1 MARPWLSWRLHTL
14 LSMLRVRRSH
24 RARLQWVLF
33 LLALARAWRF
43 LVRRW
48 LQPLHLRNAAEAP
61 RLFYKPTPTN
71 DALLARCPTLTTT
84 KYCPPWHGVSGH
96 LQTIRLAQEMDT
108 AHPIVRYER
117 QILDMPDGGIVSL
130 DWALP
135 PRQDG
140 TIPRV
145 SELDPTRRTLLLL
158 PGFTGGS
165 DEFYIRC
172 VVHRLVALGWQCGVL
187 NARGCANTPLKTA
200 QFFCI
205 AYTDDVRY
213 VLRTLRQRYALG
225 EHDAFVVAGFSL
237 GANVLVKFLGEER
250 DAARG
255 LVTAAVS
262 VGNPFDVAEC
272 SRALSTSPLHR
283 VTYYAALA
291 RNLKELIFQKS
302 NAAELLARHPKLDLD
317 AIRRASDLYELDDK
331 LTRVLFG
338 YDSVDAFYEDAS
350 SASRL
355 PHVRVPLLCLNA
367 EDDPISVK
375 TAIPYAAPQENPH
388 VLLCTTKHGGHLAY
402 YEHAEEEDQQHG
414 DGGDP
419 SGRIWSVKAIA
430 EFVES
435 VRKEREL
442 LAHAE
447 AF

>member
-1 MARPWLSWRLHTL
+1 MARPWFSWRLQAL
-14 LSMLRVRRSH
+14 LSMGSH
-24 RARLQWVLF
+24 RKRLQWVLM
-33 LLALARAWRF
+33 LLVLGRAWRF

-48 LQPLHLRNAAEAP
+48 LRPLHLHAAAESP
-61 RLFYKPTPTN
+61 RLFYTSTPTN
-71 DALLARCPTLTTT
+71 DALLARCPTLTTSRRFGSRRRWT
-84 KYCPPWHGVSGH
+84 TRTQSSATSDRSSTCRTAASCHSTGRCRRAPTARS
-96 LQTIRLAQEMDT
+96 LASRSST
-108 AHPIVRYER
+108 
-117 QILDMPDGGIVSL
+117 
-130 DWALP
+130 
-135 PRQDG
+135 PRG
-140 TIPRV
+140 
-145 SELDPTRRTLLLL
+145 RTLLLL

-187 NARGCANTPLKTA
+187 NARGCANTPLKTP

-205 AYTDDVRY
+205 AYTDDVRF

-225 EHDAFVVAGFSL
+225 QRDAFVVAGFSL

-250 DAARG
+250 DAARD

-291 RNLKELIFQKS
+291 RNLKELIFHKS
-302 NAAELLARHPKLDLD
+302 NASALLARHPKLDLD

-338 YDSVDAFYEDAS
+338 YDSVDAFYQDAS
-350 SASRL
+350 SGARL

-375 TAIPYAAPQENPH
+375 SAIPYAAPRENSH
-388 VLLCTTKHGGHLAY
+388 VLLCTTKRGGHLAY
-402 YEHAEEEDQQHG
+402 YEHAEEED
-414 DGGDP
+414 DDDDDP
-419 SGRIWSVKAIA
+419 SARIWSVKAIA

-435 VRKEREL
+435 VRKL
-442 LAHAE
+442 HAQQYAD